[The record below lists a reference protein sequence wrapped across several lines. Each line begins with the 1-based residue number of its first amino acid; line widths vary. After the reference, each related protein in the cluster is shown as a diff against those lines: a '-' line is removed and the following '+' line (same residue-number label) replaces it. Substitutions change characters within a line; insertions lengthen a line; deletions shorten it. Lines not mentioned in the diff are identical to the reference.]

1 VLLYVDD
8 PRASA
13 AFYSRLLGARILED
27 SENFVMMP
35 LREGVLL
42 GLWKKADVLPK
53 VTAPAGGGELALKV
67 EDETELARRHQEL
80 VMQKVRIAQEPTD
93 MDFGRTF
100 VALDA
105 DGNRLRFYAS
115 NRR

>member
-1 VLLYVDD
+1 MK
-8 PRASA
+8 
-13 AFYSRLLGARILED
+13 IL
-27 SENFVMMP
+27 F
-35 LREGVLL
+35 
-42 GLWKKADVLPK
+42 VLPY
-53 VTAPAGGGELALKV
+53 VPSV
-67 EDETELARRHQEL
+67 IRVRPYHFIRQLARRHQEL